1 MKQVYVEIELDDDVF
16 VKGRVSK
23 QELDDIRKGNRGSML
38 LHMTSKTVIVGR
50 HVYKNIV
57 EVEQL

>member
-38 LHMTSKTVIVGR
+38 LHMSSKTVIVSR
-50 HVYKNIV
+50 HVYKNIM
-57 EVEQL
+57 EVE